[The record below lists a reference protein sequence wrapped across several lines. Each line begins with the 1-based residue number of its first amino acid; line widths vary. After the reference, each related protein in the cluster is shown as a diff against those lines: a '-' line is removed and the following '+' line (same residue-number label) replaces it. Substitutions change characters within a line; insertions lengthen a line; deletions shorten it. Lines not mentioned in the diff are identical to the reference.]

1 MKEHPKRHSKSILEN
16 IKSGD
21 AFAKLTGAKL
31 VELQRGFA
39 SANLKVTKRVVNV
52 HNIAHGG
59 AIFAL
64 ADLVCEA
71 AGNSFGAPA
80 FAVQTNIHFLTPG
93 KCGDLLTA
101 TANLTSRME
110 SFGAIDF
117 EVNNQDGRLISKG
130 KQIVIFRKEGKNPA

>member
-1 MKEHPKRHSKSILEN
+1 MKKHPQSHSKSILER

-21 AFAKLTGAKL
+21 AFAKLTGAEL
-31 VELQRGFA
+31 VELQPGFA
-39 SANLKVTKRVVNV
+39 SANLKITKRVVNV
-52 HNIAHGG
+52 HNMAHGG

-71 AGNSFGAPA
+71 AGNSFGDPA
-80 FAVQTNIHFLTPG
+80 VAVQTNIHFLTAG

-101 TANLTSRME
+101 TANLTSRIE

-117 EVNNQDGRLISKG
+117 EVNNQNGRLISKG
-130 KQIVIFRKEGKNPA
+130 NQIVIFGKESKNPA

>member
-1 MKEHPKRHSKSILEN
+1 MKEHPQRISKSTLEK

-39 SANLKVTKRVVNV
+39 SANLKITQRVVNV

-93 KCGDLLTA
+93 KRGDILTA

-130 KQIVIFRKEGKNPA
+130 KQIVIFRKESKNPV